1 MLPRTR
7 VRCEL
12 CEAYEPILELGAHAL
27 YFDTLAAGTGASAAG
42 LGANAN
48 ASAARIEIA
57 WPPPCAVADQ
67 FVRLHVV
74 VRHFDAIR
82 KKTFLTVGTS
92 GG

>member
-12 CEAYEPILELGAHAL
+12 CEAYEPIMELGAHAL
-27 YFDTLAAGTGASAAG
+27 YFDTLAAGTGASAAC

-82 KKTFLTVGTS
+82 RKTFLTVGTS

>member
-12 CEAYEPILELGAHAL
+12 FEAYEPILELGAHAL

-48 ASAARIEIA
+48 ASAARIEIV

-74 VRHFDAIR
+74 VRDFDAIR
-82 KKTFLTVGTS
+82 RKTFLTVGTS